1 MTEPAIGRVFL
12 DDARGQL
19 QLCRRRLLHCVEQLN
34 DEQLWSRAGDQ
45 FNSVANLMLHL
56 TGNLGERIVSLIGD
70 TPVDR
75 HRDQEFAARGGLSK
89 AELIE
94 RLDTALLAA
103 DRVLEQLPPDRL
115 LEKRT
120 YQMLRGPV
128 EGTFVTLILQT
139 LVHLGG
145 HTQEIVH
152 MTRLQLRD
160 SYRFLQ

>member
-1 MTEPAIGRVFL
+1 MTETAIGQALL

-19 QLCRRRLLHCVEQLN
+19 QLCRRRLLHCVDQLGE
-34 DEQLWSRAGDQ
+34 EQLWWRAGDE
-45 FNSVANLMLHL
+45 FNSVANLLLHL
-56 TGNLGERIVSLIGD
+56 AGNVGERIVSLIGGA
-70 TPVDR
+70 PSQR
-75 HRDQEFAARGGLSK
+75 NRDQEFTARGGLSK
-89 AELIE
+89 AELID
-94 RLDTALLAA
+94 RLDTALEAA
-103 DRVLEQLPPDRL
+103 DRVLAELQPQRL

-120 YQMLRGPV
+120 YNMLRGPV

-152 MTRLQLRD
+152 MTRLQLHE